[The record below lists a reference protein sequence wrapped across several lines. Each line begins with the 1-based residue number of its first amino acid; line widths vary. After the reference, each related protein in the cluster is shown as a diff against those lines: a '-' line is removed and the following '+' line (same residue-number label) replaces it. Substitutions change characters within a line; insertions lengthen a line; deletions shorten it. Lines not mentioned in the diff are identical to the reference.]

1 MKRKDD
7 ARLAVSN
14 TRAMSK
20 NTETPL
26 RPSDLP
32 SRDKKRSINL
42 IDLPLKDTIPKKAR
56 SNLAQGPRS
65 QIPDKGAVPR
75 RSTSQATCF
84 RQVKAWLGEASSKEL
99 DTLRNL
105 LLKVR
110 PVAVGDRQSTK
121 PTDNIRGQDGDIQNK
136 GQGRDSVCMEPCRDE
151 QRKKAE
157 KDNSSSV
164 FPDLQES
171 ARMQRSEGHN
181 DYQQISTVPETPSFL
196 EGFQKPRPGTGSLH
210 EKLMKLARER
220 HGAV

>member
-42 IDLPLKDTIPKKAR
+42 IDLPLKDIIPKKAR

-65 QIPDKGAVPR
+65 QILDKGAVPR
-75 RSTSQATCF
+75 RSTSQATRF
-84 RQVKAWLGEASSKEL
+84 KQVKAWLGEASSKEL
-99 DTLRNL
+99 DTLRNHL
-105 LLKVR
+105 MKVR

-136 GQGRDSVCMEPCRDE
+136 GQGRDSVRMEPCRDE

-157 KDNSSSV
+157 NDNSRSV

-196 EGFQKPRPGTGSLH
+196 EGFQEPRPGTGILH